1 MARSQICTDVLFLCL
16 HLALSGFGS
25 VRLCYFVSVC
35 LSVCP
40 TVSFSLSIYP
50 HFLSLSLTL
59 HHLSPTDTHQPVPD
73 YPSVS
78 IPAHPPSSFSLP
90 LIHSFSLCLPPSIH
104 LQLLSLVLGEDT
116 PRHKDEDQKGHKNE
130 HRSYK
135 SIGLQGTRHK
145 GLTLPSRR

>member
-59 HHLSPTDTHQPVPD
+59 HHLSPTDTHQPLPD

-116 PRHKDEDQKGHKNE
+116 ATGIKMRIRKDITMSTGAIRVLASRARATKG
-130 HRSYK
+130 
-135 SIGLQGTRHK
+135 
-145 GLTLPSRR
+145 

>member
-116 PRHKDEDQKGHKNE
+116 ATGIKMRIRKDIKMSTGAIRVLASRARATKG
-130 HRSYK
+130 
-135 SIGLQGTRHK
+135 
-145 GLTLPSRR
+145 

>member
-59 HHLSPTDTHQPVPD
+59 HHLSPTDTHQPLPD

-116 PRHKDEDQKGHKNE
+116 ATGIKMRIRKDIKMSTGAIRVLASRARATKG
-130 HRSYK
+130 
-135 SIGLQGTRHK
+135 
-145 GLTLPSRR
+145 